1 MSHEIDLS
9 KYEIRTDLAI
19 ESIEETE
26 NIEGIKTIVEKIDN
40 ITVTNVFVDEKG
52 SEIINKKVGTYIT
65 IEFDDVTDKDNWEKA
80 IEVFSFCLDKLLKKL
95 NLDESKTCMIIG
107 LGNSSS
113 TPDALGPLV
122 VNDIVVTKHLFELQ
136 CVGKG
141 YRNVCAINPG
151 VMGKTG
157 IETSNIVRSVV
168 ESEKPDFLIVIDA
181 LASKSL
187 DRLNK
192 TIQMSDAGISPGSGI
207 GNNRK
212 EISKEVLGIP
222 VIAIGVPTVVDA
234 VTIVADTI
242 NFMHKHYSYMKKN
255 VDSPIN
261 RFIPLSSINYLKEKI
276 EIEESDKTKLLGY
289 IGSLSDREIRTLIY
303 EVLSPIGYN
312 LIVTP
317 KEVDFV
323 IKKLAEVIAN
333 GLNKTLHPILKN
345 I

>member
-19 ESIEETE
+19 ESIEENE
-26 NIEGIKTIVEKIDN
+26 NIEGIKSVVEKVGDIK
-40 ITVTNVFVDEKG
+40 ITNVVVDKKG
-52 SEIINKKVGTYIT
+52 SSVINKKIGMYIT
-65 IEFDDVTDKDNWEKA
+65 IEFDDVTDKDNKEKV
-80 IEVFSFCLDKLLKKL
+80 IEVFSFYFNRMLREL
-95 NLDESKTCMIIG
+95 NLTDNKSCMIIG

-122 VNDIVVTKHLFELQ
+122 VEDIVVTKHLFELG

-141 YRNVCAINPG
+141 FRNVCAINPG

-157 IETSNIVRSVV
+157 IETSNMVKSIV
-168 ESEKPDFLIVIDA
+168 ESEKPDFLIVVDA

-187 DRLNK
+187 DRVNK
-192 TIQMSDAGISPGSGI
+192 TIQMSDAGINPGSGI

-234 VTIVADTI
+234 VTIVSDTI

-255 VDSPIN
+255 IN
-261 RFIPLSSINYLKEKI
+261 NPVNRLIPLSSINYLKEKI
-276 EIEESDKTKLLGY
+276 EIEENDKTKLLGY
-289 IGSLSDREIRTLIY
+289 IGSLNDKEIRALIY

-312 LIVTP
+312 MIVTP

-323 IKKLAEVIAN
+323 MKKLSEIISK
-333 GLNKTLHPILKN
+333 GINKTLHESMN
-345 I
+345 NT